1 MPYSTRLAGTLDR
14 QAVLVHLQS
23 RTPEILRRQDFSAL
37 YDAEVAGVATEIV
50 AIAGDPPLDDLDSPL
65 RLRALSLGV
74 ASSIESSLF
83 PEQQLG
89 DTGRSSELRQR
100 FLAVLAIL
108 RDRYPNGPASGT
120 GTGASGARYAAGVI
134 PL

>member
-1 MPYSTRLAGTLDR
+1 MAETSHLAAALKRD
-14 QAVLVHLQS
+14 AVLAHLLA
-23 RTPEILRRQDFSAL
+23 RTPELLQREDFEAV
-37 YDAEVAGVATEIV
+37 YAAEVEGIAAEVID
-50 AIAGDPPLDDLDSPL
+50 IAGDPELADAASPL

-89 DTGRSSELRQR
+89 DSGRADQLRAR
-100 FLAVLAIL
+100 FVAVLAQL
-108 RDRYPNGPASGT
+108 RGRYPDGPASNPAPT
-120 GTGASGARYAAGVI
+120 RYYSGYV